1 MRVRDA
7 EDERNAGGRNFG
19 AAWRACF
26 GSKGSGFEDPRNC
39 DIEMEGNKGGG
50 SATGHGSTTVD
61 MGKEMLGVGRKRRG
75 RLSLLTGSHGKRS
88 QERSGEINNRHSIH
102 TARSGRVILTV
113 KGNH

>member
-39 DIEMEGNKGGG
+39 DIAMEGNKGGG
-50 SATGHGSTTVD
+50 SATGHGRTTVD
-61 MGKEMLGVGRKRRG
+61 MGKGMLGERRG